1 MRRAARQ
8 EPNLLFVLGSWQ
20 DLPGELLGVASSV
33 SVLFP
38 WGTLLQ
44 AAATSDPVFVAAL
57 RAVSQPGA
65 TVEVVTAIDP
75 ATDASELRRLGL
87 DGLNPGEI
95 ATAWRRHGFEAASIE
110 LPDDHPYQTS
120 WWRRIRN
127 RPGRA
132 ATLTRITLR
141 SDRPGPAPQSEPHS
155 R

>member
-8 EPNLLFVLGSWQ
+8 EANLLFVLGSWQ
-20 DLPGELLGVASSV
+20 DLPGELHGVASSV

-44 AAATSDPVFVAAL
+44 AAATSDPAFVAAL

-65 TVEVVTAIDP
+65 TVDLVTAIEP

-87 DGLNPGEI
+87 DGLNAGEI
-95 ATAWRRHGFEAASIE
+95 AMAWRRHGFEAASIA

-141 SDRPGPAPQSEPHS
+141 SDRPGPAPRSEPRSH
-155 R
+155 